1 MSVGLDSVLYMKQKF
16 SDLRQKFKK
25 SESIRNNLI
34 EALDSK
40 DSLKERVKENAL
52 SLEKHRVLLE
62 LEKLPIDKLRD
73 ASSTSIKIE
82 YLKRSGFENMRQVY
96 EAPVSRL
103 AAVNGVSPEVAREIA
118 STSKRMYEA
127 IRETLTL
134 TIDSELSS
142 SEEEDL
148 VRALDDLDNLNQIL
162 KPIEPELSKLI
173 PVLDEVHQYAAVT
186 SRRIRW
192 WFHHREGKEKA
203 TAAVDLALYSIGL
216 PGGALAISA
225 VDAAVRRLKKPQ
237 LATSSVR
244 EIFEGRSGDLYA
256 LLEEVQDRP
265 RSDGQFSHISQDLIN
280 QIEGT
285 EFDSERIKATMRK
298 YQIFGTKFVLT
309 QKRVILGDEMGL
321 GKTMQALGV
330 LVERE
335 KCGASR
341 FLIVVPASVI
351 INWTREI
358 LDRTSLTPIKIHG
371 DGAKDALEQWMSTS
385 GLAITTFDTLKSFN
399 LSDEEIAKID
409 LDTLIVD
416 EAHFAKNLGTGRSRE
431 IRRWSAL
438 SEYVM
443 FLTGTPMENRVGEF
457 LGLVGV
463 INPDIAS
470 QLDSAILAAGPEPFK
485 AAVAPVYLRR
495 NVAEVLKELPEL
507 IEKDE
512 LCDWTGVS
520 KDFYEQAVRTGN
532 FMAMRR
538 AAFVPMEGFRPS
550 KIERLIEL
558 VDEAHQEGQ
567 KVIVYSFF
575 RSVIS
580 YVARELGDKAL
591 EPITGDLSPKK
602 RQELVDT
609 FTESKLPKVLIGQ
622 IQAAGTGLN
631 IQSASVVILCEPQI
645 KPTLET
651 QAIARAHRMGQV
663 RRVRVHRLIVENSV
677 DSGMRIMLQRK
688 TEEFDA
694 YARESVLADGVKNP
708 IEAKEVSMATELIR
722 AERERLGFHPDEKPF
737 EISFE
742 D

>member
-1 MSVGLDSVLYMKQKF
+1 MSVSVARVVTMKRKF
-16 SDLRQKFKK
+16 SELRQKLLR
-25 SESIRNNLI
+25 SESVRSNLI
-34 EALDSK
+34 EVLDSK
-40 DSLKERVKENAL
+40 DSLKQRVKDNL
-52 SLEKHRVLLE
+52 QSLEKMAILRE
-62 LEKLPIDKLRD
+62 LENLPIEKLRD
-73 ASSTSIKIE
+73 ASATSIRIE
-82 YLKRSGFENMRQVY
+82 YLKRSGFENMKQVF
-96 EAPVSRL
+96 ESPVSRL
-103 AAVNGVSPEVAREIA
+103 AAVNGVSPEVAREISLIA
-118 STSKRMYEA
+118 TKMYEA
-127 IRETLTL
+127 IQETISIGIDPELTL
-134 TIDSELSS
+134 

-148 VRALDDLDNLNQIL
+148 VRSLDELDQLNQDLLPIESEVSKLLPILDDA
-162 KPIEPELSKLI
+162 
-173 PVLDEVHQYAAVT
+173 HQYAAVT

-203 TAAVDLALYSIGL
+203 SAAIDLALYSIGL
-216 PGGALAISA
+216 PGGALALSA
-225 VDAAVRRLKKPQ
+225 VDAAITRLKKPK
-237 LATSSVR
+237 ATTSSVR
-244 EIFEGRSGDLYA
+244 EVFEGRSGDFYA

-265 RSDGQFSHISQDLIN
+265 QNKAQFSHFSQELIDE
-280 QIEGT
+280 IEST
-285 EFDSERIKATMRK
+285 EFDSNRIKATMRK
-298 YQIFGTKFVLT
+298 YQVFGTKFALT

-330 LVERE
+330 LSERE
-335 KCGASR
+335 KCGATR

-358 LDRTSLTPIKIHG
+358 LDRTSLTPLKIHG
-371 DGAKDALEQWMSTS
+371 DSAKTTLEHWISS
-385 GLAITTFDTLKSFN
+385 GGLAITTFDTLKSFS

-409 LDTLIVD
+409 VDTLIVD

-431 IRRWSAL
+431 VRRWSAL
-438 SEYVM
+438 SEYVI
-443 FLTGTPMENRVGEF
+443 FLTGTPMENRVEEF

-463 INPDIAS
+463 INPEIAS
-470 QLDSAILAAGPEPFK
+470 QLDSAILAAGPDPFK
-485 AAVAPVYLRR
+485 VAVAPVYLRR

-550 KIERLIEL
+550 KMERLIEL
-558 VDEAHQEGQ
+558 VDEAHQAGQ

-580 YVARELGDKAL
+580 YVSLELGDKAY

-602 RQELVDT
+602 RQELVDS
-609 FTESKLPKVLIGQ
+609 FSSSKTPKVLIGQ

-663 RRVRVHRLIVENSV
+663 RKVRVHRLIVENSI

-688 TEEFDA
+688 TEEFDS
-694 YARESVLADGVKNP
+694 YARESVLAGGIKNP
-708 IEAKEVSMATELIR
+708 GEENEESIAKEIIR
-722 AERERLGFHPDEKPF
+722 AEQERLGLKPSESGSDGHF
-737 EISFE
+737 G

>member
-1 MSVGLDSVLYMKQKF
+1 MKQRF
-16 SDLRQKFKK
+16 SEIRQKLMR
-25 SESIRNNLI
+25 SESVRSNLI
-34 EALDSK
+34 DVLESK
-40 DSLKERVKENAL
+40 DSLKQRVKENL
-52 SLEKHRVLLE
+52 QSLENIATLRE
-62 LEKLPIDKLRD
+62 LEKLPIERLRE
-73 ASSTSIKIE
+73 ASATSIKIE
-82 YLKRSGFENMRQVY
+82 YLKRSGFENMKQVF

-118 STSKRMYEA
+118 LISTRMYEA
-127 IRETLTL
+127 IQETISIG
-134 TIDSELSS
+134 IDPELSS
-142 SEEEDL
+142 PQEEDL
-148 VRALDDLDNLNQIL
+148 VRSLDELDKLNRDLQ
-162 KPIEPELSKLI
+162 PIEPEVSKLLPI
-173 PVLDEVHQYAAVT
+173 LDEVHQYSAVT
-186 SRRIRW
+186 SRRVRW

-203 TAAVDLALYSIGL
+203 AAAIDLALYSIGL

-225 VDAAVRRLKKPQ
+225 VDAAITRLKKPKPT
-237 LATSSVR
+237 TSSVR
-244 EIFEGRSGDLYA
+244 EMFEGRSGDFYA

-265 RSDGQFSHISQDLIN
+265 QNKSQLAHFSQALID
-280 QIEGT
+280 QIENT
-285 EFDSERIKATMRK
+285 EFDSSRIKATMRK
-298 YQIFGTKFVLT
+298 YQVFGTKFALT

-330 LVERE
+330 LSERE
-335 KCGASR
+335 KCGATR

-358 LDRTSLTPIKIHG
+358 LDRTSLTPMKIHG
-371 DGAKDALEQWMSTS
+371 DGAKSTLEHWISNG
-385 GLAITTFDTLKSFN
+385 GLAITTFDTLKSFS
-399 LSDEEIAKID
+399 LSDDEITKIKV
-409 LDTLIVD
+409 DTLIVD
-416 EAHFAKNLGTGRSRE
+416 EAHFAKNLGTGRSKE

-438 SEYVM
+438 SEFVI

-463 INPDIAS
+463 INPEIAS
-470 QLDSAILAAGPEPFK
+470 QLDSAILAAGPDPFK
-485 AAVAPVYLRR
+485 VAVAPVYLRR

-538 AAFVPMEGFRPS
+538 AAFVPMQGFRPS

-558 VDEAHQEGQ
+558 VDEAHQAGQ

-580 YVARELGDKAL
+580 YIALELGDKAF
-591 EPITGDLSPKK
+591 EPITGDLSPMK
-602 RQELVDT
+602 RQELVDS
-609 FTESKLPKVLIGQ
+609 FTNSKTPKVLIGQ

-663 RRVRVHRLIVENSV
+663 RKVRVHRLIVENSI

-688 TEEFDA
+688 TEEFDS
-694 YARESVLADGVKNP
+694 YARESVLAGGIKNP
-708 IEAKEVSMATELIR
+708 SEDNEESIAREIIR
-722 AERERLGFHPDEKPF
+722 SEQERLGLKPSAPGT
-737 EISFE
+737 EIRS
-742 D
+742 DD